1 MRPITRPTLC
11 ALAILVGGQHAHARD
26 ITGESPPETT
36 TFFSKKIVGGEPT
49 KIRQHPWQV
58 ALYLDGSFQCGGSA
72 IAENWIVTAA
82 HCLADE
88 TDDVKVQVKAGADNY
103 YDGVS
108 IEATNFVV
116 HEDYDPKTYEHDVAL
131 VRVDS
136 TRPAA
141 VIPLATASTQIA
153 IGENLTVTGWGDTQE
168 SKESDDGEPSN
179 QLLKGTV
186 PYVDNETCNGP
197 EAYNGEILAGMICA
211 GSASGGTDACQGDSG
226 GPLTKGNNPENA
238 ILVGIVSFGD
248 GCGRALKY
256 GVYTRVS
263 SEREWIMKVM
273 SRFGD

>member
-1 MRPITRPTLC
+1 M
-11 ALAILVGGQHAHARD
+11 
-26 ITGESPPETT
+26 
-36 TFFSKKIVGGEPT
+36 GGERT
-49 KIRQHPWQV
+49 KIGQHPWQV
-58 ALYLDGSFQCGGSA
+58 ALHVNGRFQCGGSV

-88 TDDVKVQVKAGADNY
+88 TDDVKVKIKVGSDNY
-103 YDGVS
+103 DGGVS

-116 HEDYDPKTYEHDVAL
+116 HEDYNPKTCEHDVAL

-136 TRPAA
+136 TQPAA

-153 IGENLTVTGWGDTQE
+153 IGENLTVTGWGNTQE
-168 SKESDDGEPSN
+168 RKESQSN
-179 QLLKGTV
+179 QLRKGTV
-186 PYVDNETCNGP
+186 PYVDNKTCNAR
-197 EAYNGEILAGMICA
+197 ESYNGAILAGMMCA

-238 ILVGIVSFGD
+238 ILVGIVSSGK

-263 SEREWIMKVM
+263 SEREWIMNVM
-273 SRFGD
+273 SKFGD